1 MASKEIIIE
10 TARLRLREKNI
21 GDAINDFRW
30 KCDPEIARYEG
41 SEPLVQS
48 YYVYLRR
55 YANDLNVIGENRKTL
70 AIDTKDGQQ
79 IGNIMY
85 YNARNSVGEAE
96 LGIVIGDSQ
105 YRNQGY
111 GFEAIVEFLRLIF
124 DVERFN
130 LIYLHSLVWNIRAQ
144 KCFERAGFHIVDQV
158 ARRGYDF
165 VRMET
170 TREKWLLLDLEGFF
184 TKEGDR

>member
-1 MASKEIIIE
+1 MVSKETIVE
-10 TARLRLREKNI
+10 TARLRLRVKNI
-21 GDAINDFRW
+21 GDATNDFRW

-41 SEPLVQS
+41 SLPLVQS

-70 AIDTKDGQQ
+70 AIDAKNGQQ

-85 YNARNSVGEAE
+85 YNARNSVGDAE
-96 LGIVIGDSQ
+96 LGIVIGESH

-124 DVERFN
+124 SVERFN
-130 LIYLHSLVWNIRAQ
+130 RIYLHSLDWNIRAQ
-144 KCFERAGFHIVDQV
+144 KCFERAGFRIVDQV
-158 ARRGYDF
+158 ARRGHDF

-170 TREKWLLLDLEGFF
+170 SREKWLLLDLEGYFIN
-184 TKEGDR
+184 KGDR